1 MSMPQQRY
9 LFVGCLALL
18 VLLNTVATT
27 WLPSLRLIV
36 WAFFTGCAVSCVV
49 LAAAVL
55 FTSNVNTCTTSSAG
69 SVAEEE
75 DEDDNPLRRIKP
87 LAIIASSTWKA
98 ETLALS
104 AEDSYTRIPL
114 FPPSFQISHA
124 LDNLLDLVNR
134 DFVSSW
140 YSKISPQ
147 SPSFSLQAENLI
159 RHAVLEISRRIQAID
174 APRLLVGRIVPLLT
188 SHLHDFSAAERTVR
202 GRHLNINLTESEELD
217 LAIASKY
224 RNGKLHVAAGLGFS
238 DMKQAQQDHLRMLVD
253 KILPM
258 LLPSKEMKSRVV
270 SIISREIIACAVLYP
285 TLQMLSDPDTW
296 NKIIEA
302 IVSSPGV
309 RRNMVAESA

>member
-1 MSMPQQRY
+1 MFQQQY

-27 WLPSLRLIV
+27 WLPSLRLII
-36 WAFFTGCAVSCVV
+36 WAFFTGSAVSCAV

-55 FTSNVNTCTTSSAG
+55 FTSNVNTCTISSAG
-69 SVAEEE
+69 SVAEE
-75 DEDDNPLRRIKP
+75 DNPIQGIKP
-87 LAIIASSTWKA
+87 LAITAPGLWKS
-98 ETLALS
+98 ETFGLS
-104 AEDSYTRIPL
+104 AEDTYTRTPL
-114 FPPSFQISHA
+114 FSPSFQISHA

-159 RHAVLEISRRIQAID
+159 RCAVLEISRRIQEID
-174 APRLLVGRIVPLLT
+174 APRLVVGKIVPLLT
-188 SHLHDFSAAERTVR
+188 AHLHDFSAAEKAVR

-253 KILPM
+253 KILPT
-258 LLPSKEMKSRVV
+258 LLPPREMKSRVV
-270 SIISREIIACAVLYP
+270 SIIAREIIACAVLFP

-302 IVSSPGV
+302 IVSSFGARGDTAAEGV
-309 RRNMVAESA
+309 

>member
-1 MSMPQQRY
+1 M
-9 LFVGCLALL
+9 L
-18 VLLNTVATT
+18 
-27 WLPSLRLIV
+27 
-36 WAFFTGCAVSCVV
+36 

-55 FTSNVNTCTTSSAG
+55 LSSNVNTCTTSSASG
-69 SVAEEE
+69 E
-75 DEDDNPLRRIKP
+75 DAGDDIPLRHIKP
-87 LAIIASSTWKA
+87 LAIIASSTWKS
-98 ETLALS
+98 EILALS
-104 AEDSYTRIPL
+104 TEDTYSRTPL

-159 RHAVLEISRRIQAID
+159 RHAVNEISRRCQEID
-174 APRLLVGRIVPLLT
+174 APRLLVGKIVPLLT
-188 SHLHDFSAAERTVR
+188 AHLHDFSVAEKAVR

-224 RNGKLHVAAGLGFS
+224 RNGKLHVAAGLGFA

-258 LLPSKEMKSRVV
+258 LLPPKEMKSRVI
-270 SIISREIIACAVLYP
+270 SIIAKEIIACAVLFP

-302 IVSSPGV
+302 MVSSLV
-309 RRNMVAESA
+309 